1 MKNIYKVEP
10 LKFSIINELPN
21 AWSHQNYK
29 ELLEIMD
36 YGDTADLNNTELKEM
51 CLLSLSDN
59 EPEDAATIVLS
70 YVFKGRLNLGQIEN
84 LSHEMLDEKMWE
96 EYADLFLHEEF
107 FNVHQLLYEAYNGK
121 FPQPEAVK
129 FKVKIEATDTEDL
142 LIFKTNVEPPL
153 IRLLVKGMPENT
165 LINRLF
171 KDDLLSENFKEAKD
185 IIWQLNEVE
194 AQDKMITFEIISS
207 SYWFQDFKYVGVY
220 EGDSHA
226 DEI

>member
-10 LKFSIINELPN
+10 LKFTIINELPN
-21 AWSHQNYK
+21 AWSDQNYK
-29 ELLEIMD
+29 ELLDIME
-36 YGDTADLNNTELKEM
+36 YGDTSDLNNIELKEM

-59 EPEDAATIVLS
+59 EPEDAATIILS
-70 YVFKGRLNLGQIEN
+70 YVFNGRLNSGQIEN
-84 LSHEMLDEKMWE
+84 LSNEMLDEKMWE

-129 FKVKIEATDTEDL
+129 IKVKIEANDTEDL

-171 KDDLLSENFKEAKD
+171 KDELLSENFKEAKD

-194 AQDKMITFEIISS
+194 TQNKMMTFEIISS

-226 DEI
+226 DEL

>member
-29 ELLEIMD
+29 ELLEVME
-36 YGDTADLNNTELKEM
+36 YGDTSDLNNTELKEM

-70 YVFKGRLNLGQIEN
+70 YVFKGRLNSGQIEN
-84 LSHEMLDEKMWE
+84 LSNEMLDEKMWE

-129 FKVKIEATDTEDL
+129 FKVKIEAIDAEDL

-185 IIWQLNEVE
+185 IIWQLKEVE

-207 SYWFQDFKYVGVY
+207 SYWFQDFKYVEQY
-220 EGDSHA
+220 EDSTHSDA
-226 DEI
+226 